1 MNDTGALIS
10 INNREALPV
19 RAIPYYS
26 AWRLPPDLLANEFSL
41 GAIELCSWL
50 RHTPTYHIVN
60 DTPIK
65 ILASEWDNSDL
76 SLKSLTVRFKF
87 EFENIDQGSEA
98 WRTNS
103 ITKLP
108 AGAFVWLDEFLN
120 SYRENSVESSDL
132 TASTNTQELQFIT
145 HPIILKDSLIS
156 KLVFEGFESYSS
168 ATTNNVD
175 ASLSTLSTTPARP
188 ARPIPAQRFQE
199 QEILRVIKEL
209 GYEAVALPKPT
220 TQGVFGVKAEV
231 RAKLDLQN
239 GVFNKAWE
247 RLRAGKDIRDK

>member
-41 GAIELCSWL
+41 GTIELCSWL
-50 RHTPTYHIVN
+50 RHTPTYHMVN
-60 DTPIK
+60 DEPVK
-65 ILASEWDNSDL
+65 ILASEWNDSDL
-76 SLKSLTVRFKF
+76 ALKSLAIKLKSEFK
-87 EFENIDQGSEA
+87 NDDQGHEA

-103 ITKLP
+103 VTKLP
-108 AGAFVWLDEFLN
+108 AGAFVWLDDFLN
-120 SYRENSVESSDL
+120 SCSENNIEPPDL
-132 TASTNTQELQFIT
+132 TASAIT
-145 HPIILKDSLIS
+145 LENLFTSHPIILKDSSIRG
-156 KLVFEGFESYSS
+156 LVYEGFESYFS
-168 ATTNNVD
+168 ATCNNVD

-220 TQGVFGVKAEV
+220 TRGVPGVKAEV
-231 RAKLDLQN
+231 RAKLDLQT

-247 RLRAGKDIRDK
+247 RLREGKDIRDK